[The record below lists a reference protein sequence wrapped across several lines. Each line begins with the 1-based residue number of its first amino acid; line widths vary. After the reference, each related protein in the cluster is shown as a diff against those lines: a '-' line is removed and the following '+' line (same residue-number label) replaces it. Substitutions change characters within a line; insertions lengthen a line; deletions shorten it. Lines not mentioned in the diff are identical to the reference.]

1 MPKPVHHPAGGES
14 HRPLSSHH
22 RRGLRFTTGAS
33 LRLAALMLLAAGCRG
48 LLTQTD
54 RDVEAQISRTQR
66 SALGRE
72 TPLRLGPASRPSLS
86 DDAYRSSPGQ
96 REDAPPP
103 GFASPASRPATG
115 GPVSASV
122 PAGVASSPATQ
133 PGAPWLTLA
142 SALEFAQR
150 NRREYQTEKENL
162 YVAALDLTLEQHLWT
177 PIFSADLRTV
187 YGNYGEAQ
195 NFDQAM
201 RFVADL
207 GVTQRLPYGGEFS
220 ARMLSNL
227 VRDVKK
233 SITAEEGGQ
242 TTLGLEIPFLR
253 NAGHVAREELLQLQ
267 RSLVYAVRVFERFR
281 RRQLVEVSS
290 AYFALLSAKQ
300 RVLDTQESVERLR
313 DDYERARS
321 LEAMQLGTNV
331 ETQRAETTLLSA
343 EDRLERERERFRA
356 QTDQFKLL
364 IGMSIDVPIS
374 LANLQS
380 IDEIEAEI
388 EAARM
393 PLLARPDGADDEF
406 LAQQVALARRLDLKN
421 LRDQID
427 DARRGTRNAENQ
439 LLPDLNL
446 NTTASFDTDP
456 LHYRVT
462 DYEFNRVFWRSELV
476 LSLPVDRFRE
486 RNAYRRAMLDVRRAE
501 RVALAAQ
508 ESIRAEVRAAVNDI
522 RLADKTL
529 LINRRAVEVADNRRE
544 LTRLLWEDGKIEN
557 RDKLEAES
565 EWTSARNQLND
576 AKTALWVAVLELRL
590 ATETLTVEEPAD
602 APSPA
607 NP

>member
-1 MPKPVHHPAGGES
+1 MLQRVHHSPNPRRLNSCLRSWGRRTPATF
-14 HRPLSSHH
+14 LI
-22 RRGLRFTTGAS
+22 T
-33 LRLAALMLLAAGCRG
+33 LLALPAVGGCHA
-48 LLTQTD
+48 LLTQAD
-54 RDVEAQISRTQR
+54 RDVARAVARKQHAAFGQTV
-66 SALGRE
+66 
-72 TPLRLGPASRPSLS
+72 PLRLEPASRAALPDEAL
-86 DDAYRSSPGQ
+86 RSAPGS

-103 GFASPASRPATG
+103 GFGAPASRPAGAVPSAPSTTQTA
-115 GPVSASV
+115 SASSQ
-122 PAGVASSPATQ
+122 AGV
-133 PGAPWLTLA
+133 PWLTLPY
-142 SALEFAQR
+142 ALEFAQR
-150 NRREYQTEKENL
+150 NRREYQSEKEDL
-162 YVAALDLTLEQHLWT
+162 YIAALDLTLERHLWT

-220 ARMLSNL
+220 ARMLSAL

-253 NAGHVAREELLQLQ
+253 NAGHIAREELLQLE
-267 RSLVYAVRVFERFR
+267 RGLTYAVRVFERFR

-300 RVLDTQESVERLR
+300 RVTDSGESVERLR
-313 DDYERARS
+313 ADYDRARS

-331 ETQRAETTLLSA
+331 ETQRAETTMLGA

-364 IGMSIDVPIS
+364 IGMSIDIPIG
-374 LANLQS
+374 LDNLQS
-380 IDEIEAEI
+380 IDEIEREI
-388 EAARM
+388 QAGRM
-393 PLLARPDGADDEF
+393 PLLARPDGADDEL
-406 LAQQVALARRLDLKN
+406 LAQQIALARRLDLKN

-427 DARRGTRNAENQ
+427 DARRGAHNAENQ

-446 NTTASFDTDP
+446 NTTVSFDTDP

-462 DYEFNRVFWRSELV
+462 DYEFNRAFWRSELV

-486 RNAYRRAMLDVRRAE
+486 RNAYRRSLLDVRRAQ
-501 RVALAAQ
+501 RIAVAAQ
-508 ESIRAEVRAAVNDI
+508 ESVRAEVRAAVNQI
-522 RLADKTL
+522 RLADKTV

-544 LTRLLWEDGKIEN
+544 LTQLLWEDGKIEN

-565 EWTSARNQLND
+565 EWTAARNQLND
-576 AKTALWVAVLELRL
+576 AKTALWVSVLELRL
-590 ATETLTVEEPAD
+590 ATETLAVAEPAD
-602 APSPA
+602 LPAGASP
-607 NP
+607 